1 MDRNVKVKRASGQRS
16 KKRKFSGNKFTRIK
30 KSVGERC
37 LNESASGKKID
48 LECQNYENQDEDFKG
63 YAFVDVSLLFSNFEK
78 YLSCKR
84 CGSNV
89 TLKQD
94 VVCGLS
100 CKFSIECKKCIQMFT
115 FRNSKMLGSKKN
127 IPEINRRFTYAFRTI
142 GMGHS
147 AMKTFCGTM
156 DLPEPISAKSY
167 NRIIKKL
174 LSSSSTVAKDAMKC
188 AAQEEITLTG
198 TSDIIVS
205 GDGSWK
211 TRGHTSR
218 VGLCAVIGDKSGKVL
233 DIEVLSSYC
242 KACDVWKSKKGTT
255 EYNTW
260 KKLHEDEC
268 LINHTGSAGKM
279 EVVGMVRIFQRSE
292 FLHNAKYV
300 GYIGDGD
307 AKTFQAIT
315 ESKAYDPET
324 VVEKI
329 ECVGHIQK
337 RMGTRLRKLKQ
348 NNFKCS
354 DGKSVGGKGRL
365 TDKVIDKLTMYY
377 GNAIREHKNNLLE
390 MRRAVWAIYFH
401 TRSTD
406 GEPLHNFCPAG
417 LDTWCCYQKSLAEG
431 TSFTHKLTLPSSVM
445 DAIKPIFNDLS
456 QPKLLQ
462 RCLGGKTQNSN
473 ESLNSLIWKLC
484 PKTQGSGKRIAEF
497 AANEAVL
504 LFNEGNISRL
514 KIMEK
519 FGLTV
524 GSRAKKCMLQMDK
537 RRIATAEVRLFQ
549 NTKEMRKHKRIVQ
562 KTLNEKLVLKEGPM
576 YAAGE
581 F

>member
-1 MDRNVKVKRASGQRS
+1 MDLEKVKRASGQRN
-16 KKRKFSGNKFTRIK
+16 KKRKFTGNKFTRSK
-30 KSVGERC
+30 NDGNESC

-48 LECQNYENQDEDFKG
+48 LNCESFDNQDCDFEG
-63 YAFVDVSLLFSNFEK
+63 YTFMDVKLLFSNFEK
-78 YLSCKR
+78 HLSCKQ
-84 CGSNV
+84 CGNDV
-89 TLKQD
+89 TLKQE
-94 VVCGLS
+94 VICGLS
-100 CKFSIECKKCIQMFT
+100 CKISIECKKCLELCS

-127 IPEINRRFTYAFRTI
+127 IPEINRRFTYAFRAI

-147 AMKTFCGTM
+147 PMKTFCGIM

-167 NRIIKKL
+167 NKIIKRL
-174 LSSSSTVAKDAMKC
+174 LSSSSTVVKDSMK
-188 AAQEEITLTG
+188 AAAREEITLTG

-218 VGLCAVIGDKSGKVL
+218 VGICAVIGDRSGKVL
-233 DIEVLSSYC
+233 DMEVLSSYC
-242 KACDVWKSKKGTT
+242 KACDAWKIKKGTT
-255 EYNTW
+255 EYNNW

-292 FLHNAKYV
+292 ILHNAKYV

-315 ESKAYDPET
+315 ESKAYDSET
-324 VVEKI
+324 LIEKI

-348 NNFKCS
+348 SNFKCS
-354 DGKSVGGKGRL
+354 DGKSIGGKGRL
-365 TDKVIDKLTMYY
+365 TDKVIDKLTVYY

-390 MRRAVWAIYFH
+390 MRKAVWAIYFH
-401 TRSTD
+401 TRSSD
-406 GEPLHNFCPAG
+406 SEPLHSFCPAG
-417 LDTWCCYQKSLAEG
+417 INSWCCYQKSIVQR
-431 TSFTHKLTLPSSVM
+431 TSYTHKPTLPSSVM
-445 DAIKPIFNDLS
+445 DAIKPVFNDLS

-462 RCLGGKTQNSN
+462 RCLGGKTQNTN

-484 PKTQGSGKRIAEF
+484 PKTQGSGKRIAEL

-504 LFNEGNISRL
+504 LFNEGNSSRL

-524 GSRAKKCMLQMDK
+524 SSRAKKCMFEMDK
-537 RRIATAEVRLFQ
+537 KRVATAELRFLQ
-549 NTKEMRKHKRIVQ
+549 STKEMRKRKRMTQ
-562 KTLNEKLVLKEGPM
+562 KAVNENHLLKEGPI